1 MTQVVEVLAF
11 FDIYVAFAATLM
23 LKYQRFESGYLED

>member
-1 MTQVVEVLAF
+1 MEQQQIAQLWGLF
-11 FDIYVAFAATLM
+11 FAANLM